1 LNLRRAWD
9 KHADEWILWARTEG
23 HDHAFWRLN
32 LPHFLDLLPKPGRL
46 TVDVGCGEG
55 RMGRVLTQR
64 GHLVL
69 GVDGSPALAQAAI
82 AHDESVEVVAG
93 DAARLPFRDE
103 ICDLA
108 IAMVSLQDVDDLAS
122 AMREAWRVLEPGGR
136 FCFSV
141 VHPVNS
147 AGGFRG
153 DRKDPPFVISGSYTG
168 SRPYTDVI
176 VREGITMTFNS
187 LHHTLEG
194 FMRPLE
200 ETGFLIEAVREPIP
214 DDDLIRDEPLMARWR
229 RVPMFLQVRALKP

>member
-1 LNLRRAWD
+1 MNLRRAWD
-9 KHADEWILWARTEG
+9 RHADEWILWARTEG

-55 RMGRVLTQR
+55 RMARVLTQR

-69 GVDGSPALAQAAI
+69 GVDGSPTLAQAAI

-153 DRKDPPFVISGSYTG
+153 DGKDPPFVISGSYTG

>member
-1 LNLRRAWD
+1 VNLRRAWD
-9 KHADEWILWARTEG
+9 RHADEWIRWARTEG

-32 LPHFLDLLPKPGRL
+32 LPHFLGLLPKARRL
-46 TVDVGCGEG
+46 TLDVGCGEG
-55 RMGRVLTQR
+55 RMARILAR
-64 GHLVL
+64 EGHLVL
-69 GVDGSPALAQAAI
+69 GVDGSPALARAA
-82 AHDESVEVVAG
+82 ATHEESAAVVAG

-103 ICDLA
+103 VCDLA
-108 IAMVSLQDVDDLAS
+108 VAMVSLQDVDDLAS

-141 VHPVNS
+141 VHPLNS

-153 DRKDPPFVISGSYTG
+153 DREDSPFVVSGSYEG
-168 SRPYTDVI
+168 SRPYTEVI

-194 FMRPLE
+194 YMRPLE
-200 ETGFLIEAVREPIP
+200 ETGFFVEAIREPIP
-214 DDDLIRDEPLMARWR
+214 DDDLIRDVPKMARWC

>member
-1 LNLRRAWD
+1 MNLRRAWD
-9 KHADEWILWARTEG
+9 KHADEWIRWARTEG

-32 LPHFLDLLPKPGRL
+32 LPHFLDLLPKPRRL
-46 TVDVGCGEG
+46 TLDIGCGEG
-55 RMGRVLTQR
+55 RMGRILAQH
-64 GHLVL
+64 GHLVFGL
-69 GVDGSPALAQAAI
+69 DGSPALALAAMT
-82 AHDESVEVVAG
+82 HEDRVEVIAG
-93 DAARLPFRDE
+93 DAARLPLRDE
-103 ICDLA
+103 VCDLA
-108 IAMVSLQDVDDLAS
+108 IAMVSLQDVDDLGS

-153 DRKDPPFVISGSYTG
+153 DGKDSPFVVSGSYWG
-168 SRPYTDVI
+168 SRPYTEVI

-194 FMRPLE
+194 YMRPLE
-200 ETGFLIEAVREPIP
+200 ETGFLVEAIREPIP
-214 DDDLIRDEPLMARWR
+214 DDDLIRDVPKMARWR

>member
-55 RMGRVLTQR
+55 RMARVLTQR

-69 GVDGSPALAQAAI
+69 GVDGSPTLAQAAI